1 MIRKIGALT
10 LTGLIAAGAVFG
22 FAADADAQAAAQVPL
37 PWQLGLQDAAT
48 EQMSRIIN
56 LHNFVLVIITAICL
70 FVLALLTWIMLRYN
84 AKSNPTPTATTH
96 NTVLEVLWTVI
107 PVAILVAI
115 AIPSFR
121 LLYYQDVI
129 PPADITIKAIGK
141 QWYWSYEYPD
151 NGNFTFDALMLSD
164 RVAAQNGEPRLLGT
178 NNHVVV
184 PVNKT
189 IRILTTGADVIHAWA
204 IPAFGVKIDA
214 VPGRINQTW
223 FNANREGKFYG
234 ECSELCGARHAFMPI
249 TVEVVSQE
257 RFDQWVQEARTRF
270 ATVGAPTRLAAEQ

>member
-1 MIRKIGALT
+1 LVAAIVMFG
-10 LTGLIAAGAVFG
+10 IAS
-22 FAADADAQAAAQVPL
+22 DAAAQGGPV
-37 PWQLGLQDAAT
+37 PWQLGLQEAASDRMT
-48 EQMSRIIN
+48 RIID
-56 LHNFVLVIITAICL
+56 LHNFVLWIITAICL
-70 FVLALLTWIMLRYN
+70 FVLGLLVWIMVRYN
-84 AKSNPTPTATTH
+84 AKANPTPTATTH

-129 PPADITIKAIGK
+129 PQAEITIKAIGK

-151 NGNFTFDALMLSD
+151 NGNFTFDALMLAD
-164 RVAAQNGEPRLLGT
+164 RVAEQKGEPRLLGT

-184 PVNKT
+184 PVNT
-189 IRILTTGADVIHAWA
+189 TVRILTTGADVIHAWA

-214 VPGRINQTW
+214 VPGKINQTW
-223 FNANREGKFYG
+223 FNATREGKFYG

-249 TVEVVSQE
+249 TVEVVSRE
-257 RFDQWVQEARTRF
+257 RFDQWVEEARTRF
-270 ATVGAPTRLAAEQ
+270 ATVGAPTRLAEERR

>member
-1 MIRKIGALT
+1 M
-10 LTGLIAAGAVFG
+10 VFG
-22 FAADADAQAAAQVPL
+22 AADAFAQAAQGPA
-37 PWQLGLQDAAT
+37 PWQLGLQEAAT
-48 EQMSRIIN
+48 ERMTRIVD
-56 LHNFVLVIITAICL
+56 LHNFVLWIITAICL
-70 FVLALLTWIMLRYN
+70 FVLGLLVWIMVRYN
-84 AKSNPTPTATTH
+84 ASANPTPTATTH
-96 NTVLEVLWTVI
+96 NTTLEVLWTVI

-121 LLYYQDVI
+121 LLYYEDVI

-151 NGNFTFDALMLSD
+151 NGNFTFDALMLAD
-164 RVAAQNGEPRLLGT
+164 RVAAQQGVPRLLGT
-178 NNHVVV
+178 NNHVIV

-189 IRILTTGADVIHAWA
+189 VRILTTGADVIHAWT

-214 VPGRINQTW
+214 VPGKINQTW
-223 FNANREGKFYG
+223 FNATREGTFYG

-257 RFDQWVQEARTRF
+257 RFDQWVEEAKTKF
-270 ATVGAPTRLAAEQ
+270 ATVGAPTRFAEERR